1 MAVNEVQARNEMRK
15 HLSKVW
21 ILGSACLWGV
31 GLSWTWAADFYCDPL
46 KGSPQGDGSAARPWR
61 TAQEVLA
68 ARLLQSRD
76 AAGNVINPG
85 APVKAGDTLWLRSGW
100 HGVIR
105 IQGGHNAEFITLAA
119 ERGHNPQV
127 GWVEIGGG
135 SRWRIK
141 GLTVSPSLSPT
152 PLDKP
157 PHSLVQLGERGD
169 QNCRELVVEDCFIYS
184 VLDTSGWSGR
194 DWVVKPQ
201 SGIWLGRQGRAHVAR
216 NNYVLN
222 TRFGINLCAPEVVC
236 EGNVVANFSA
246 DGIRVT
252 RDGQVVRW
260 NVVKNNLVGERD
272 GDDNHD
278 DGIQA
283 FLFNVGRGTLR
294 GVRIEGNLIV
304 ARERDDLP
312 WPNPL
317 QGIGFF
323 DGPLVQFVVER
334 NVVLV
339 NHWHGITLGDAQQS
353 LVRSNIVFSRWSAEK
368 PKPWIMLGQK
378 QQLARGNTAVDNW
391 AHSFSFKDDPEVK
404 AERNEPVTEAL
415 FRVKVQAL
423 LKEIEA
429 EFGPRHP
436 VAGRLRLEMPWLTTP
451 PVSSK

>member
-1 MAVNEVQARNEMRK
+1 MGGLMAG
-15 HLSKVW
+15 VW
-21 ILGSACLWGV
+21 LWTLLGWG
-31 GLSWTWAADFYCDPL
+31 ADFYCDPL
-46 KGSPQGDGSAARPWR
+46 RGSPQGNGSAARPWR
-61 TAQEVLA
+61 TAQEVIA
-68 ARLLQSRD
+68 ARLIESRD
-76 AAGNVINPG
+76 AQGRPINPG

-105 IQGGHNAEFITLAA
+105 LAGGHNAEFITLAA
-119 ERGHNPQV
+119 EPGHAPQV

-141 GLTVSPSLSPT
+141 GLTISPSLAPA
-152 PLDKP
+152 PLEKP
-157 PHSLVQLGERGD
+157 PHSLVMLGERGD
-169 QNCRELVVEDCFIYS
+169 DTCHELVVEDCFVYS
-184 VLDTSGWSGR
+184 VLDTASWTAK
-194 DWVVKPQ
+194 DWVTRPQ
-201 SGIWLGRQGRAHVAR
+201 SGIWLGRHGRGHVAR

-236 EGNVVANFSA
+236 EGNVVANYSA

-252 RDGQVVRW
+252 RDGQKVRM
-260 NVVKNNLVGERD
+260 NVVKNNFVGADE

-294 GVRIEGNLIV
+294 GVRVEGNVIV

-312 WPNPL
+312 FPNPL

-353 LVRSNIVFSRWSAEK
+353 LVRSNLVYSRWTAEK

-378 QQLARGNTAVDNW
+378 QKLARGNTAVDNW

-404 AERNEPVTEAL
+404 AERNQPVTEAL
-415 FRVKVQAL
+415 FREKLLAL
-423 LKEIEA
+423 MKEIEA
-429 EFGPRHP
+429 EFGARHP
-436 VAGRLRLEMPWLTTP
+436 VAGRPRLEMPWLEAGRGN
-451 PVSSK
+451 